1 MAKIDIVSDV
11 MRHEDHEIIEYLMEE
26 LFSIRAAYNQALKEK
41 DSNYLYGVSS
51 DVETVYR
58 VLQAMNRRNKERS
71 LQ

>member
-1 MAKIDIVSDV
+1 MKINIVDEV
-11 MRHEDHEIIEYLMEE
+11 LKHDDHEIIEYLMDE

-58 VLQAMNRRNKERS
+58 ILQAMNRRNKERG